1 MLKANN
7 MKTSLYLILLF
18 LFFGLW
24 SCTPTDER
32 IMTDYRMANE
42 QAVKWI
48 SGWSAEQMVAV
59 PFSEYDLSITQEE
72 NRLLAILKSVR
83 NDSLRSAESRHLKLN
98 MIGSRFMYAWALR
111 NVKGERMDIDPNL
124 VTFVRSI
131 DLNDTDM
138 MMDNMGIQ
146 VCDMRLRWEQGIT
159 PATENGRQ
167 IDYLNIVKQFITNQ
181 QVRNQM
187 ATILVESYLDGGGS
201 ELIKEVFACY
211 RTLCDD
217 SATIARLTPRYEELT
232 VLSVGSPAPDFEMID
247 PQGRRSK
254 LSDFKGKYVMMD
266 IWATWCGP
274 CKVEIPYFEKQ
285 YELFA
290 GDSRIEF
297 ISISLDEKVDAWKK
311 MLEDDKPQWK
321 QFVVENG
328 IKSDF
333 CTRYFINSIPRF
345 LLIDPQG
352 NIVSVA
358 VMRPSD
364 KGFTEYIRKYLFN

>member
-1 MLKANN
+1 

-18 LFFGLW
+18 LSFGFW
-24 SCTPTDER
+24 SCGPTDEQV
-32 IMTDYRMANE
+32 MTDYRTANE
-42 QAVKWI
+42 QAVKRI
-48 SGWSAEQMVAV
+48 REWSAEKMVAV
-59 PFSEYDLSITQEE
+59 PFSEYNQGITQEE
-72 NRLLAILKSVR
+72 DSLLAILKGVS
-83 NDSLRSAESRHLKLN
+83 NDSLRNAEVRNLKLS

-111 NVKGERMDIDPNL
+111 NVKEERMDQDPDL
-124 VTFVRSI
+124 VAFARSV
-131 DLNDTDM
+131 DLNDPDM
-138 MMDNMGIQ
+138 MADNMGIQ

-167 IDYLNIVKQFITNQ
+167 IDYLNIVKQFVTNQ
-181 QVRNQM
+181 QVKNRM
-187 ATILVESYLDGGGS
+187 ATILVENYLDGGGS
-201 ELIKEVFACY
+201 ERVKEVFACY
-211 RTLCDD
+211 RTVCDD
-217 SATIARLTPRYEELT
+217 NATMVRLTPRYEELT
-232 VLSVGSPAPDFEMID
+232 VLSAGSPAPDFEMTD

-254 LSDFKGKYVMMD
+254 LSDFKGKYVVMD

-274 CKVEIPYFEKQ
+274 CKMEIPYFEKQ

-290 GDSRIEF
+290 GDSRVEF

-311 MLEDDKPQWK
+311 MLEEDKPQWK

-333 CTRYFINSIPRF
+333 CARYFINSIPRF

-358 VMRPSD
+358 MMRPSE
-364 KGFTEYIRKYLFN
+364 KGFTEYIRKHL